1 MRNKNPLKLNTIENS
16 LVCAIYAFNQLPT
29 KYKNIRLSDFI
40 LLVAFKDLQIK
51 NGGIVHTS
59 VIVQN
64 LPFKKAGLFRFLDR
78 VITAGYVDK
87 IDNSLF
93 CLSSRGLFALRSFAR
108 VALRSGEV

>member
-1 MRNKNPLKLNTIENS
+1 
-16 LVCAIYAFNQLPT
+16 
-29 KYKNIRLSDFI
+29 
-40 LLVAFKDLQIK
+40 VAFKDLQIK